1 MAGAEIIH
9 VRSNEHGRCQGRHRF
24 TVVFFCVGGSTQFE
38 RETERAAAGDPPG
51 LWITRGGEVRVRKL
65 IALIM
70 VALLA
75 LTMAL
80 AAVGCGKKAET
91 TSETPPPENTMA
103 NPDSMVM
110 DSTGMDTTM
119 HH

>member
-1 MAGAEIIH
+1 LAGAH
-9 VRSNEHGRCQGRHRF
+9 HTS
-24 TVVFFCVGGSTQFE
+24 STQFLE
-38 RETERAAAGDPPG
+38 ARTLPGQTPLHSGVFLRLKATKGPHSRAVTGVVV
-51 LWITRGGEVRVRKL
+51 TRGGEVRVRKL

-75 LTMAL
+75 LTVAL
-80 AAVGCGKKAET
+80 AAVGCGKKAED
-91 TSETPPPENTMA
+91 ETPPPAADQGTMA
-103 NPDSMVM
+103 NPDSMTM

>member
-1 MAGAEIIH
+1 
-9 VRSNEHGRCQGRHRF
+9 
-24 TVVFFCVGGSTQFE
+24 
-38 RETERAAAGDPPG
+38 
-51 LWITRGGEVRVRKL
+51 VRKL

-75 LTMAL
+75 LTVAL
-80 AAVGCGKKAET
+80 AAVGCSQKQEPTET
-91 TSETPPPENTMA
+91 TPPPESGTMA
-103 NPDSMVM
+103 NPDSMTM